1 MRTSLIVFAILV
13 ITGLSGVTGSAQEK
27 GKARGNRQI
36 VGGAGGAGS
45 LAVTRKNRQISINT
59 GSGNDTFRSA
69 GIKDGTSNTLMN
81 ARSRTGRTETVDKNE
96 TITVHGRSAR
106 ANSLTF
112 EGNDEPLWANKT
124 SSQQLVQGNYI
135 GTNVRPR
142 RTGLFGDSNGDS
154 DVDAADYALRSSSQ
168 KNNISSPRRSG
179 ITGGDL
185 NTDGPDTV
193 GRSSSNKVSSP
204 QTLSAGTYG
213 RGRQNSLLGLLIP

>member
-1 MRTSLIVFAILV
+1 MRTSLIIFAIIV
-13 ITGLSGVTGSAQEK
+13 ITGLSGVTASAQGK

-36 VGGAGGAGS
+36 VGGAGS
-45 LAVTRKNRQISINT
+45 LAVTKRNQIVVNT

-142 RTGLFGDSNGDS
+142 RNGLSGDFNGDS
-154 DVDAADYALRSSSQ
+154 DVDAADYALRSSGQ
-168 KNNISSPRRSG
+168 QNNISAPRRSG
-179 ITGGDL
+179 ISGGDF

-204 QTLSAGTYG
+204 QSLSAGTYG